1 MELWSDPKEHGQVA
15 RTHDAWTEARPSGL
29 ECKFE
34 VAGDLLLV
42 ERVSL
47 FGVRIARFGLDVI
60 EALRWGTRLLP
71 DPSDYRGV
79 DLDCPAKV
87 CDRCLSCPMT
97 YLEQKG

>member
-47 FGVRIARFGLDVI
+47 FGVRIAR
-60 EALRWGTRLLP
+60 
-71 DPSDYRGV
+71 
-79 DLDCPAKV
+79 
-87 CDRCLSCPMT
+87 
-97 YLEQKG
+97 